1 MSAAPLV
8 PAAGDWRQRAACA
21 RPGID
26 PDVFFPLKGG
36 SARRARRICASCPVQ
51 VPCLADALAT
61 SPWDDVSGGIRA
73 GTTARERERMRRR
86 AR

>member
-1 MSAAPLV
+1 VTAALSPG
-8 PAAGDWRQRAACA
+8 PAHWRQWAACA

-26 PDVFFPLKGG
+26 PEVFFPPKGG

-51 VPCLADALAT
+51 APCLADALAT
-61 SPWDDVSGGIRA
+61 SPWDDVHGGIRA